1 MPNFGD
7 EVKVTLEPRGQHTLL
22 VVGVMAYSDNGEIVL
37 VANPDCIGMPIN
49 KQWLEPTGDGN
60 SDLASEM
67 RARYL
72 AEFPNTLKD

>member
-7 EVKVTLEPRGQHTLL
+7 EVRVTLGRHGPNTLL
-22 VVGVMAYSDNGEIVL
+22 VVGVMAYSENGETVL

-49 KQWLEPTGDGN
+49 VKWLEPTGDGN
-60 SDLASEM
+60 SDLATDM